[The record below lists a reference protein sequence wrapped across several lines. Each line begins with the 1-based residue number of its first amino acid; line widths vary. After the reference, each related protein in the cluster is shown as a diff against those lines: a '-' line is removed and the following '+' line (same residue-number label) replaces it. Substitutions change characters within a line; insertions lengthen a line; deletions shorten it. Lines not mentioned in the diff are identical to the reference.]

1 MAVSLSI
8 VSEFAGKGVATAIQQ
23 FKQLDGTT
31 QKAAFTF
38 KKLLIPGAI
47 AATGAIVAFTKGVV
61 PAVNAA
67 SDLEESMSKNN
78 VIFGDAASAVS
89 SFADEAARALGQ
101 SKTQALA
108 AASTFGTFGKAAG
121 LAGQEL
127 ATFSTDF
134 VTLASDLASF
144 NNTTPEDAI
153 NAIGAALRGESEPL
167 RRYGVLLND
176 ATLKAAALELGIYDG
191 TGALT
196 AQQKVLAAQ
205 KVIYEQTTDAQGDFA
220 RTSDGLANQ
229 QRILAAQVENLQAK
243 FGELL
248 LPVFKRVVQYIN
260 DNVLPALNL
269 MIDGFKDDGLS
280 GAIVYFAAAF
290 GDGSTDILIR
300 VRDLILGFIELEK
313 KFVKLAAPLFVLID
327 LGRAFVDMLSGGDG
341 VITIE
346 QQLIDRTDEVN
357 AMFDKLIGRVDAAKY
372 RLDLFRNSA
381 VNVNNALVDTNA
393 RMENFGQKVKAVVP
407 AAEEAEQKTGGLG
420 KTVDLAAEKAKK
432 MADRV
437 KELSDALET
446 EMADALKGAE
456 DNLALAEKAFD
467 DFAGS
472 VSSVIEDTIDFAAAL
487 EKSGEEGGKSFF
499 DELQDQADRAKE
511 FGILVEKLLAAG
523 LSEQALNE
531 VLAAGVDAGT
541 SIAKELLGSAEGV
554 LRANKLVEETQKIA
568 TAIGQAAAAKFY
580 QAGVDNGQAYLRG
593 VEEAI
598 AAANARIAGAKRPA
612 DIKGAQALFG
622 ASVGTAGKATGV
634 VNNYNI
640 VTETIDP
647 SASARAVQNA
657 LIEANKLY
665 GPLDIQIAF

>member
-31 QKAAFTF
+31 QKAAFAF

-260 DNVLPALNL
+260 DNVLPALTL
-269 MIDGFKDDGLS
+269 MIDGFKEDGLS
-280 GAIVYFAAAF
+280 GAIEYFAASF
-290 GDGSTDILIR
+290 SDGSTDVLNRIR
-300 VRDLILGFIELEK
+300 KVILGFIELEK
-313 KFVKLAAPLFVLID
+313 AIVDLQKPLFVLID
-327 LGRAFVDMLSGGDG
+327 LARAFVDFLGGGDG
-341 VITIE
+341 IITVE
-346 QQLIDRTDEVN
+346 QQLINRTNEVN
-357 AMFDKLIGRVDAAKY
+357 ATFDNLIKRVDTAKY

-381 VNVNNALVDTNA
+381 INVNNALVDSNA

-432 MADRV
+432 MAARV

-472 VSSVIEDTIDFAAAL
+472 VSSVIADTISFADAL
-487 EKSGEEGGKSFF
+487 EKSGEEGGRSFF

-511 FGILVEKLLAAG
+511 FGVLVEKLLAAG

-554 LRANKLVEETQKIA
+554 LRANKLVQETQNIA
-568 TAIGQAAAAKFY
+568 VAIGQAAAAKFY

-598 AAANARIAGAKRPA
+598 AAANARISGAKRPA
-612 DIKGAQALFG
+612 DIKGAGALFG
-622 ASVGTAGKATGV
+622 ATVGTAGTAAGV

-665 GPLDIQIAF
+665 GPLDIQIA

>member
-31 QKAAFTF
+31 QKASFAF

-229 QRILAAQVENLQAK
+229 QRILAAQVEDLQAK

-248 LPVFKRVVQYIN
+248 LPVFKRVVKYIN
-260 DNVLPALNL
+260 DNILPAMNL

-280 GAIVYFAAAF
+280 GAIEYFAASF
-290 GDGSTDILIR
+290 GSGSTDVLNR
-300 VRDLILGFIELEK
+300 VRDLILGFTELEK

-357 AMFDKLIGRVDAAKY
+357 AMFDQLIARVDAAKY

-381 VNVNNALVDTNA
+381 INVNNALVDANA
-393 RMENFGQKVKAVVP
+393 RMENFGKKVKAVKP
-407 AAEEAEQKTGGLG
+407 AAEEAEEETDGFG

-437 KELSDALET
+437 KDLSNALQT
-446 EMADALKGAE
+446 EMKNALKGAE
-456 DNLALAEKAFD
+456 DNLELAQKAFD
-467 DFAGS
+467 DFGGS
-472 VSSVIEDTIDFAAAL
+472 VSRVVSDSIDFAAAL

-499 DELQDQADRAKE
+499 DELQGQADRAKD

-523 LSEQALNE
+523 LSKDALDR
-531 VLAAGVDAGT
+531 VLAAGVDSGT
-541 SIAKELLGSAEGV
+541 AIAKELLGSAEGV

-568 TAIGQAAAAKFY
+568 TAIGEAAAAKFY

-598 AAANARIAGAKRPA
+598 AAANARISGAKRPA
-612 DIKGAQALFG
+612 DIKGAQAIFG
-622 ASVGTAGKATGV
+622 ASVGSAGTGAGI

-665 GPLDIQIAF
+665 GPLDIQIA

>member
-31 QKAAFTF
+31 QKAAFAF

-243 FGELL
+243 FGQLL

-260 DNVLPALNL
+260 DNVLPALTL
-269 MIDGFKDDGLS
+269 MIDGFKEDGLS
-280 GAIVYFAAAF
+280 GAIEYFAAAF

-300 VRDLILGFIELEK
+300 VRDLILGFTELEK
-313 KFVKLAAPLFVLID
+313 KFVKLAAPLFVVID

-381 VNVNNALVDTNA
+381 INVNNALVDSNA

-407 AAEEAEQKTGGLG
+407 AAEEANQKTGGLG

-472 VSSVIEDTIDFAAAL
+472 VSSVIADTISFADAL
-487 EKSGEEGGKSFF
+487 EKSGEEGGRSFF

-554 LRANKLVEETQKIA
+554 LRANKLVQETQNIA
-568 TAIGQAAAAKFY
+568 VAIGQAAAAKFY

-598 AAANARIAGAKRPA
+598 AAANARISGAKRPA
-612 DIKGAQALFG
+612 DIKGAGALFG
-622 ASVGTAGKATGV
+622 ASVGTAGTAAGV

>member
-23 FKQLDGTT
+23 FKQLDGST
-31 QKAAFTF
+31 QKAAFAF

-47 AATGAIVAFTKGVV
+47 AATGAIVAFTKGVI

-78 VIFGDAASAVS
+78 VIFGDAASSVS
-89 SFADEAARALGQ
+89 RFADEAARALGQ

-127 ATFSTDF
+127 ATFSTEF

-176 ATLKAAALELGIYDG
+176 ATLKAAAMELGIYKG
-191 TGALT
+191 NGALT

-205 KVIYEQTTDAQGDFA
+205 RVIYQQTTDAQGDFA

-229 QRILAAQVENLQAK
+229 QRILAAQIDDLQAK
-243 FGELL
+243 VGQLL
-248 LPVFKRVVQYIN
+248 LPVFKRVVQYMN

-269 MIDGFKDDGLS
+269 MVDGFNENGLS
-280 GAIVYFAAAF
+280 GAVEYFAASF
-290 GDGSTDILIR
+290 GDASTDILNR
-300 VRDLILGFIELEK
+300 VRDLILGFVQLEQ
-313 KFVKLAAPLFVLID
+313 KFVDLAAPLFVLID
-327 LGRAFVDMLSGGDG
+327 LGRAFVDTLTGGDG
-341 VITIE
+341 IITVE
-346 QQLIDRTDEVN
+346 QQLINRTDEVN
-357 AMFDKLIGRVDAAKY
+357 AVFDRLIARVDTAKY
-372 RLDLFRNSA
+372 RLDLLRNA
-381 VNVNNALVDTNA
+381 TVNANNSVIDANT
-393 RMENFGQKVKAVVP
+393 RMEDFGKKIKAVAP
-407 AAEEAEQKTGGLG
+407 AAEEAEKKTGGLG

-437 KELSDALET
+437 KELTSVLEKEMAEALEG
-446 EMADALKGAE
+446 AQDNLKLAE
-456 DNLALAEKAFD
+456 DAFESFSD
-467 DFAGS
+467 SVSGVINDAIDFAG
-472 VSSVIEDTIDFAAAL
+472 AL

-499 DELQDQADRAKE
+499 DELQGQADRAKE
-511 FGILVEKLLAAG
+511 FGTLVEKLLAAG
-523 LSEQALNE
+523 LSKDALDQ
-531 VLAAGVDAGT
+531 VLAAGVESGSA
-541 SIAKELLGSAEGV
+541 IAQELLKSSENV
-554 LRANKLVEETQKIA
+554 LRANKLVEETQAIA
-568 TAIGQAAAAKFY
+568 ARIGEAAAAKFY
-580 QAGVDNGQAYLRG
+580 QAGMDNGKAYLRG

-612 DIKGAQALFG
+612 DIKGAGAVFG
-622 ASVGTAGKATGV
+622 AAVGIAGTSAGV

-640 VTETIDP
+640 TTESIDP
-647 SASARAVQNA
+647 MASAKAVTDA
-657 LIEANKLY
+657 LVQANRIY
-665 GPLDIQIAF
+665 GPLDIQIA

>member
-31 QKAAFTF
+31 QKAAFAF

-229 QRILAAQVENLQAK
+229 QRILAAQVEDLQAK

-248 LPVFKRVVQYIN
+248 LPVFKRVVKYIN
-260 DNVLPALNL
+260 DNILPAMNL

-280 GAIVYFAAAF
+280 GAIEYFAASF
-290 GDGSTDILIR
+290 GSGSTDVLNR
-300 VRDLILGFIELEK
+300 VRDLILGFTELEK

-346 QQLIDRTDEVN
+346 QQLIDRTDQVN
-357 AMFDKLIGRVDAAKY
+357 AMFDQLIARVDAAKY

-381 VNVNNALVDTNA
+381 INVNNALVDANA
-393 RMENFGQKVKAVVP
+393 RMENFGKKVRAVKP
-407 AAEEAEQKTGGLG
+407 AAEEAEEETDGFGR
-420 KTVDLAAEKAKK
+420 TVDVAAEKAKK
-432 MADRV
+432 MAARV
-437 KELSDALET
+437 KELSDALQT
-446 EMADALKGAE
+446 EMKDALKGAE
-456 DNLALAEKAFD
+456 DNLELAQKAFD
-467 DFAGS
+467 DFGGS
-472 VSSVIEDTIDFAAAL
+472 VSRVVSDSIDFAAAL

-499 DELQDQADRAKE
+499 DELQGQADRAKD

-523 LSEQALNE
+523 LSKDALDR
-531 VLAAGVDAGT
+531 VLAAGVDSGT
-541 SIAKELLGSAEGV
+541 AIAKELLGSAEGV

-568 TAIGQAAAAKFY
+568 TAIGEAAAAKFY

-598 AAANARIAGAKRPA
+598 AAANARISGAKRPA

-622 ASVGTAGKATGV
+622 ASVGTAGTAAGV

-665 GPLDIQIAF
+665 GPLDIQIA

>member
-23 FKQLDGTT
+23 FKQLDGST
-31 QKAAFTF
+31 QKAAFAF

-47 AATGAIVAFTKGVV
+47 AATGAIVAFTKGVI

-78 VIFGDAASAVS
+78 VIFGDAASSVS
-89 SFADEAARALGQ
+89 NFADQAARALGQ

-127 ATFSTDF
+127 ATFSTEF

-205 KVIYEQTTDAQGDFA
+205 RVIYQQTTDAQGDFA

-229 QRILAAQVENLQAK
+229 QRILAAQIDDVQAK
-243 FGELL
+243 IGQVL
-248 LPVFKRVVQYIN
+248 LPVFKKVVNYIN
-260 DNVLPALNL
+260 DNVLPAITL
-269 MIDGFKDDGLS
+269 MIDGFNEKGLS
-280 GAIVYFAAAF
+280 GAVEYFAASF
-290 GDGSTDILIR
+290 GDASTDILNR
-300 VRDLILGFIELEK
+300 VRDLILGFIQLEQ
-313 KFVKLAAPLFVLID
+313 KFVDLAAPLFVLID
-327 LGRAFVDMLSGGDG
+327 LGRAFVDTLSGGDG

-346 QQLIDRTDEVN
+346 QQLINRTDEVN
-357 AMFDKLIGRVDAAKY
+357 AVFDRLIARVDAAKY
-372 RLDLFRNSA
+372 RLDLLRNA
-381 VNVNNALVDTNA
+381 TTNTNNSIVDANT
-393 RMENFGQKVKAVVP
+393 RMENFGKKIKYVKTAT
-407 AAEEAEQKTGGLG
+407 EETEPEVDGFG
-420 KTVDLAAEKAKK
+420 KTVDLAAERAKK

-437 KELSDALET
+437 KELTSVLEK
-446 EMADALKGAE
+446 EMADALTGAQ
-456 DNLALAEKAFD
+456 DNLKLAQDAFD
-467 DFAGS
+467 SFSDS
-472 VSSVIEDTIDFAAAL
+472 VSGVISDAIDFAAAL
-487 EKSGEEGGKSFF
+487 EKSGQEGGKSFF
-499 DELQDQADRAKE
+499 DELQGQADRAKE
-511 FGILVEKLLAAG
+511 FGILVEQLLAAG
-523 LSEQALNE
+523 LSKDALDQ
-531 VLAAGVDAGT
+531 VLAAGVESGSA
-541 SIAKELLGSAEGV
+541 IAKELLKSSENV
-554 LRANKLVEETQKIA
+554 LRANKLVEETQAIA
-568 TAIGQAAAAKFY
+568 ARIGEAAAAKFY
-580 QAGVDNGQAYLRG
+580 QAGVDNGKAYLQG
-593 VEEAI
+593 VMEQIAI
-598 AAANARIAGAKRPA
+598 ANARIAGAKRPA
-612 DIKGAQALFG
+612 DIKGAGAIFG
-622 ASVGTAGKATGV
+622 ATVGPLGTNAGV

-640 VTETIDP
+640 TTTSIDP
-647 SASARAVQNA
+647 MASAKAVQDS
-657 LIEANKLY
+657 LIQANRIY

>member
-31 QKAAFTF
+31 QKAAFAF

-260 DNVLPALNL
+260 ANVLPALTL
-269 MIDGFKDDGLS
+269 MIDGFKEDGLS
-280 GAIVYFAAAF
+280 GAIEYFAASF
-290 GDGSTDILIR
+290 SDGSTDVLNRIR
-300 VRDLILGFIELEK
+300 KVILGFIELEK
-313 KFVKLAAPLFVLID
+313 AIVDLQKPLFVLID
-327 LGRAFVDMLSGGDG
+327 LARAFVDFLGGGDG
-341 VITIE
+341 IITVE
-346 QQLIDRTDEVN
+346 QQLINRTNDVN
-357 AMFDKLIGRVDAAKY
+357 ATFDNLIKRVDTAKY

-381 VNVNNALVDTNA
+381 INVNNALVDSNA

-432 MADRV
+432 MAARV

-472 VSSVIEDTIDFAAAL
+472 VSSVIADTISFADAL
-487 EKSGEEGGKSFF
+487 EKSGEEGGRSFF

-511 FGILVEKLLAAG
+511 FGVLVEKLLAAG

-554 LRANKLVEETQKIA
+554 LRANKLVQETQNIA
-568 TAIGQAAAAKFY
+568 VAIGQAAAAKFY

-598 AAANARIAGAKRPA
+598 AAANARISGAKRPA
-612 DIKGAQALFG
+612 DIKGAGALFG
-622 ASVGTAGKATGV
+622 ATVGTAGTAAGV

-665 GPLDIQIAF
+665 GPLDIQIA

>member
-31 QKAAFTF
+31 QKAAFAF

-78 VIFGDAASAVS
+78 VIFGDAANAVS

-191 TGALT
+191 IGALT

-260 DNVLPALNL
+260 DNVLPALTL
-269 MIDGFKDDGLS
+269 MIDGFKEDGLS
-280 GAIVYFAAAF
+280 GAIEYFAASF
-290 GDGSTDILIR
+290 GDGSTDVLNRI
-300 VRDLILGFIELEK
+300 RDLILGFTELEK

-357 AMFDKLIGRVDAAKY
+357 AIFDKLIGRVDAAKY

-381 VNVNNALVDTNA
+381 INVNNALVDSNA

-407 AAEEAEQKTGGLG
+407 VVEETETGVTGLG
-420 KTVDLAAEKAKK
+420 QTVDLAAEKAKK
-432 MADRV
+432 MAARV

-472 VSSVIEDTIDFAAAL
+472 VSSVIADTISFADAL

-523 LSEQALNE
+523 LSEEALNE

-598 AAANARIAGAKRPA
+598 AAANARISGAKRPA

-622 ASVGTAGKATGV
+622 ASVGTAGTAAGV

-647 SASARAVQNA
+647 AASARAVQNA

-665 GPLDIQIAF
+665 GPLDIKIA

>member
-31 QKAAFTF
+31 QKAAFAF

-300 VRDLILGFIELEK
+300 VRDLILGFVELEK

-381 VNVNNALVDTNA
+381 INVNNALVDSNA

-407 AAEEAEQKTGGLG
+407 VVEETETGVTGLG
-420 KTVDLAAEKAKK
+420 QTVDLAAEKAKK
-432 MADRV
+432 MAARV

-523 LSEQALNE
+523 LSEEALNE

-598 AAANARIAGAKRPA
+598 AAANARISGAKRPA
-612 DIKGAQALFG
+612 DIKGAGALFG
-622 ASVGTAGKATGV
+622 ATVGTAGTAAGV

-665 GPLDIQIAF
+665 GPLDIQIA

>member
-31 QKAAFTF
+31 QKAAFAF

-78 VIFGDAASAVS
+78 VIFGDAATAVS

-260 DNVLPALNL
+260 DNVLPALTL
-269 MIDGFKDDGLS
+269 MIDGFKEDGLS
-280 GAIVYFAAAF
+280 GAIEYFAASF
-290 GDGSTDILIR
+290 GDGSTDVLNRI
-300 VRDLILGFIELEK
+300 RDLILGFTELEK

-327 LGRAFVDMLSGGDG
+327 GARAFVDMLTGGDG

-357 AMFDKLIGRVDAAKY
+357 AIFDKLIGRVDAAKY

-381 VNVNNALVDTNA
+381 INVNNALVDSNA

-407 AAEEAEQKTGGLG
+407 VVEETETGVTGLG
-420 KTVDLAAEKAKK
+420 QTVDLAAEKAKK
-432 MADRV
+432 MAARV

-472 VSSVIEDTIDFAAAL
+472 VSSVIADTISFADAL
-487 EKSGEEGGKSFF
+487 EKSGEEGGRSFF

-511 FGILVEKLLAAG
+511 FGVLVEKLLAAG

-554 LRANKLVEETQKIA
+554 LRANKLVQETQNIA
-568 TAIGQAAAAKFY
+568 VAIGQAAAAKFY

-598 AAANARIAGAKRPA
+598 AAANARISGAKRPA
-612 DIKGAQALFG
+612 DIKGAGALFG
-622 ASVGTAGKATGV
+622 ATVGTAGTAAGV

-647 SASARAVQNA
+647 AASARAVQNA

-665 GPLDIQIAF
+665 GPLDIKIA

>member
-243 FGELL
+243 FGQLL

-260 DNVLPALNL
+260 DNVLPALTL
-269 MIDGFKDDGLS
+269 MIDGFKEDGLS
-280 GAIVYFAAAF
+280 GAIEYFAAAF

-300 VRDLILGFIELEK
+300 VRDLILGFTELEK
-313 KFVKLAAPLFVLID
+313 KFVKLAAPLFVVID

-381 VNVNNALVDTNA
+381 INVNNALVDSNA

-407 AAEEAEQKTGGLG
+407 AAEEANQKTGGLG

-554 LRANKLVEETQKIA
+554 LRANKLVQETQNIA
-568 TAIGQAAAAKFY
+568 VAIGQAAAAKFY

-598 AAANARIAGAKRPA
+598 AAANARISGAKRPA
-612 DIKGAQALFG
+612 DIKGAGALF
-622 ASVGTAGKATGV
+622 AATVGTAGTAAGV

>member
-31 QKAAFTF
+31 QKAAFAF

-260 DNVLPALNL
+260 DNVLPALTL
-269 MIDGFKDDGLS
+269 MIDGFKEDGLS
-280 GAIVYFAAAF
+280 GAIEYFAASF
-290 GDGSTDILIR
+290 SDGSTDVLNRIR
-300 VRDLILGFIELEK
+300 KVILGFIELEK
-313 KFVKLAAPLFVLID
+313 AIVDLQKPLFVLID
-327 LGRAFVDMLSGGDG
+327 LARAFVDFLGGGDG
-341 VITIE
+341 IITVE
-346 QQLIDRTDEVN
+346 QQLINRTNDVN
-357 AMFDKLIGRVDAAKY
+357 ATFDNLIKRVDTAKY

-381 VNVNNALVDTNA
+381 INVNNALVDSNA

-432 MADRV
+432 MAARV

-472 VSSVIEDTIDFAAAL
+472 VSSVIADTISFADAL
-487 EKSGEEGGKSFF
+487 EKSGEEGGRSFF

-511 FGILVEKLLAAG
+511 FGVLVEKLLAAG

-554 LRANKLVEETQKIA
+554 LRANKLVQETQNIA
-568 TAIGQAAAAKFY
+568 VAIGQAAAAKFY

-598 AAANARIAGAKRPA
+598 AAANARISGAKRPA
-612 DIKGAQALFG
+612 DIKGAGALFG
-622 ASVGTAGKATGV
+622 ATVGTAGTAAGV

-665 GPLDIQIAF
+665 GPLDIQIA

>member
-31 QKAAFTF
+31 QKAAFAF

-229 QRILAAQVENLQAK
+229 QRILAAQVEDLQAK

-248 LPVFKRVVQYIN
+248 LPVFKRVVQFMN
-260 DNVLPALNL
+260 DNVLPALTL

-280 GAIVYFAAAF
+280 GAIEYFAASF
-290 GDGSTDILIR
+290 GSGSTDVLNR
-300 VRDLILGFIELEK
+300 VRDLILGFTELEK

-341 VITIE
+341 IITIE

-381 VNVNNALVDTNA
+381 INVNNALVDSNA
-393 RMENFGQKVKAVVP
+393 RMENFGQKVRAVVP

-432 MADRV
+432 MAARV

-467 DFAGS
+467 EFAGS
-472 VSSVIEDTIDFAAAL
+472 VSSVIEDTIDLAAAL
-487 EKSGEEGGKSFF
+487 EKSGEEGGRSFF

-523 LSEQALNE
+523 LSEEALNE

-598 AAANARIAGAKRPA
+598 AAANARISGAKRPA
-612 DIKGAQALFG
+612 DIKGAGALFG
-622 ASVGTAGKATGV
+622 ATVGTAGTAAGV

-647 SASARAVQNA
+647 GASARAVQNA

-665 GPLDIQIAF
+665 GPLDIQIA

>member
-243 FGELL
+243 FGQLL

-260 DNVLPALNL
+260 DNVLPALTL
-269 MIDGFKDDGLS
+269 MIDGFKEDGLS
-280 GAIVYFAAAF
+280 GAIEYFAAAF

-300 VRDLILGFIELEK
+300 VRDLILGFTELEK
-313 KFVKLAAPLFVLID
+313 KFVKLAAPLFVVID

-381 VNVNNALVDTNA
+381 INVNNALVDSNA

-407 AAEEAEQKTGGLG
+407 AAEEANQKTGGLG

-554 LRANKLVEETQKIA
+554 LRANKLVQETQNIA
-568 TAIGQAAAAKFY
+568 VAIGQAAAAKFY

-598 AAANARIAGAKRPA
+598 AAANARISGAKRPA
-612 DIKGAQALFG
+612 DIKGAGALFG
-622 ASVGTAGKATGV
+622 ASVGTAGTAAGV

>member
-23 FKQLDGTT
+23 FKQLDGST
-31 QKAAFTF
+31 QKAAFAF

-47 AATGAIVAFTKGVV
+47 AATGAIVAFTKGVL
-61 PAVNAA
+61 PAINAA

-89 SFADEAARALGQ
+89 SFANEAARALGQ

-260 DNVLPALNL
+260 DNVLPALTL
-269 MIDGFKDDGLS
+269 MIDGFKEDGLS
-280 GAIVYFAAAF
+280 GAIEYFAASF
-290 GDGSTDILIR
+290 SDGSTDVLNRIR
-300 VRDLILGFIELEK
+300 KVILGFIELEK
-313 KFVKLAAPLFVLID
+313 AIVDLQKPLFVLID
-327 LGRAFVDMLSGGDG
+327 LARAFVDFLGGGDG
-341 VITIE
+341 IITVE
-346 QQLIDRTDEVN
+346 QQLINRTNDVN
-357 AMFDKLIGRVDAAKY
+357 ATFDNLIKRVDTAKY

-381 VNVNNALVDTNA
+381 INVNNALVDSNA

-432 MADRV
+432 MAARV

-472 VSSVIEDTIDFAAAL
+472 VSSVIADTISFADAL
-487 EKSGEEGGKSFF
+487 EKSGEEGGRSFF

-511 FGILVEKLLAAG
+511 FGVLVEKLLAAG

-554 LRANKLVEETQKIA
+554 LRANKLVQETQNIA
-568 TAIGQAAAAKFY
+568 VAIGQAAAAKFY

-598 AAANARIAGAKRPA
+598 AAANARISGAKRPA
-612 DIKGAQALFG
+612 DIKGAGALFG
-622 ASVGTAGKATGV
+622 ATVGTAGTAAGV

-665 GPLDIQIAF
+665 GPLDIQIA

>member
-31 QKAAFTF
+31 QKASFAF

-47 AATGAIVAFTKGVV
+47 AATGAIVAFTKGVI

-144 NNTTPEDAI
+144 NNTTPDDAI

-176 ATLKAAALELGIYDG
+176 ATLKAAAMELGIYDG

-243 FGELL
+243 LGELL

-300 VRDLILGFIELEK
+300 IRDLILGFTELEK

-327 LGRAFVDMLSGGDG
+327 LGRAFVDMLTGGDG

-346 QQLIDRTDEVN
+346 QQLIDRTDQVN

-381 VNVNNALVDTNA
+381 INVNNALVDTNT
-393 RMENFGQKVKAVVP
+393 RMENFGQKVKRVVP
-407 AAEEAEQKTGGLG
+407 DVEEADETTGGFSQ
-420 KTVDLAAEKAKK
+420 TVDLAAEKAKK

-437 KELSDALET
+437 KELSDALAT

-467 DFAGS
+467 DFSGS
-472 VSSVIEDTIDFAAAL
+472 VSSVIADTISFADAL
-487 EKSGEEGGKSFF
+487 EKSAEEGGRSFF

-511 FGILVEKLLAAG
+511 FGVLVEKLLAAG

-554 LRANKLVEETQKIA
+554 LRANKLVQETQNIA
-568 TAIGQAAAAKFY
+568 VAIGQAAAAKFY

-598 AAANARIAGAKRPA
+598 AAANARISGAKRPA

-622 ASVGTAGKATGV
+622 ATVGTAGTGAGV

-647 SASARAVQNA
+647 GASARAVQNA

-665 GPLDIQIAF
+665 GPLDIKIAY

>member
-31 QKAAFTF
+31 QKASFAF

-47 AATGAIVAFTKGVV
+47 AATGAIVAFTKGVI

-327 LGRAFVDMLSGGDG
+327 LGRAFVDTLSGGDG

-372 RLDLFRNSA
+372 RLDLFKNSA

-407 AAEEAEQKTGGLG
+407 AAEEAEEKTAGLG

-437 KELSDALET
+437 KDLSTALES

-456 DNLALAEKAFD
+456 DNLALAERAFD

-472 VSSVIEDTIDFAAAL
+472 VSSVIQDTISFADAL
-487 EKSGEEGGKSFF
+487 EKSGEEGGRSFF

-511 FGILVEKLLAAG
+511 FGVLVEKLLAAG

-554 LRANKLVEETQKIA
+554 LRANKLVQETQNIA
-568 TAIGQAAAAKFY
+568 VAIGQAAAAKFY

-598 AAANARIAGAKRPA
+598 AAANARISGAKRPA
-612 DIKGAQALFG
+612 DIKGAGALFG
-622 ASVGTAGKATGV
+622 ATVGTAGTAAGV

-665 GPLDIQIAF
+665 GPLDIQIA

>member
-381 VNVNNALVDTNA
+381 INVNNALVDANA
-393 RMENFGQKVKAVVP
+393 RMENFGQKVTAVVP

>member
-31 QKAAFTF
+31 QKAAFAF

-260 DNVLPALNL
+260 DNVLPALTL

-290 GDGSTDILIR
+290 GDGSTDILNR

-381 VNVNNALVDTNA
+381 INVNNALVDTNA

-472 VSSVIEDTIDFAAAL
+472 VSSVIADTISFADAL
-487 EKSGEEGGKSFF
+487 EKSGEEGGRSFF

-511 FGILVEKLLAAG
+511 FGVLVEKLLAAG

-554 LRANKLVEETQKIA
+554 LRANKLVQETQNIA
-568 TAIGQAAAAKFY
+568 VAIGQAAAAKFY

-598 AAANARIAGAKRPA
+598 AAANARISGAKRPA
-612 DIKGAQALFG
+612 DIKGAGALFG
-622 ASVGTAGKATGV
+622 ATVGTAGTAAGV

-665 GPLDIQIAF
+665 GPLDIQIA

>member
-31 QKAAFTF
+31 QKAAFAF

-191 TGALT
+191 IGALT

-260 DNVLPALNL
+260 DNVLPALTL
-269 MIDGFKDDGLS
+269 MIDGFKEDGLS
-280 GAIVYFAAAF
+280 GAIEYFAASF
-290 GDGSTDILIR
+290 GDGSTDVLNRI
-300 VRDLILGFIELEK
+300 RDLILGFTELEK

-357 AMFDKLIGRVDAAKY
+357 AIFDKLIGRVDAAKY

-381 VNVNNALVDTNA
+381 INVNNALVDSNA

-407 AAEEAEQKTGGLG
+407 VVEETETGVTGLG
-420 KTVDLAAEKAKK
+420 QTVDLAAEKAKK
-432 MADRV
+432 MAARV

-472 VSSVIEDTIDFAAAL
+472 VSSVIADTISFADAL

-523 LSEQALNE
+523 LSEEALNE

-598 AAANARIAGAKRPA
+598 AAANARISGAKRPA

-622 ASVGTAGKATGV
+622 ASVGTAGTAAGV

-647 SASARAVQNA
+647 AASARAVQNA

-665 GPLDIQIAF
+665 GPLDIKIA

>member
-31 QKAAFTF
+31 QKAAFAF

-229 QRILAAQVENLQAK
+229 QRILAAQVEDLQAK

-248 LPVFKRVVQYIN
+248 LPVFKRVVKYIN
-260 DNVLPALNL
+260 DNILPAMNL

-280 GAIVYFAAAF
+280 GAIEYFAASF
-290 GDGSTDILIR
+290 GSGSTDVLNR
-300 VRDLILGFIELEK
+300 VRDLILGFTELEK

-346 QQLIDRTDEVN
+346 QQLIDRTDQVN
-357 AMFDKLIGRVDAAKY
+357 AMFDQLIARVDAAKY

-381 VNVNNALVDTNA
+381 INVNNALVDANA
-393 RMENFGQKVKAVVP
+393 RMENFGKKVRAVKP
-407 AAEEAEQKTGGLG
+407 AAEEAEEETDGFGR
-420 KTVDLAAEKAKK
+420 TVDVAAEKAKK
-432 MADRV
+432 MAARV
-437 KELSDALET
+437 KELSDALQT
-446 EMADALKGAE
+446 EMKDALKGAE
-456 DNLALAEKAFD
+456 DNLELAQKAFD
-467 DFAGS
+467 DFGGS
-472 VSSVIEDTIDFAAAL
+472 VSRVVSDSIDFAAAL

-499 DELQDQADRAKE
+499 DELQGQADRAKD

-523 LSEQALNE
+523 LSKDALDR
-531 VLAAGVDAGT
+531 VLAAGVDSGT
-541 SIAKELLGSAEGV
+541 AIAKELLGSAEGV

-568 TAIGQAAAAKFY
+568 TAIGEAAAAKFY

-598 AAANARIAGAKRPA
+598 AAANTRISGAKRPA
-612 DIKGAQALFG
+612 DIKGAQAIFG
-622 ASVGTAGKATGV
+622 ASVGTAGTGAKV

>member
-205 KVIYEQTTDAQGDFA
+205 KVIYEQTTDAQGDFS

>member
-1 MAVSLSI
+1 V
-8 VSEFAGKGVATAIQQ
+8 K
-23 FKQLDGTT
+23 
-31 QKAAFTF
+31 
-38 KKLLIPGAI
+38 
-47 AATGAIVAFTKGVV
+47 
-61 PAVNAA
+61 
-67 SDLEESMSKNN
+67 
-78 VIFGDAASAVS
+78 
-89 SFADEAARALGQ
+89 
-101 SKTQALA
+101 
-108 AASTFGTFGKAAG
+108 
-121 LAGQEL
+121 
-127 ATFSTDF
+127 
-134 VTLASDLASF
+134 
-144 NNTTPEDAI
+144 
-153 NAIGAALRGESEPL
+153 
-167 RRYGVLLND
+167 
-176 ATLKAAALELGIYDG
+176 
-191 TGALT
+191 
-196 AQQKVLAAQ
+196 
-205 KVIYEQTTDAQGDFA
+205 
-220 RTSDGLANQ
+220 
-229 QRILAAQVENLQAK
+229 
-243 FGELL
+243 
-248 LPVFKRVVQYIN
+248 YIN
-260 DNVLPALNL
+260 DNILPAMNL

-280 GAIVYFAAAF
+280 GAIEYFAASF
-290 GDGSTDILIR
+290 GSGSTDVLNR
-300 VRDLILGFIELEK
+300 VRDLILGFTELEK

-346 QQLIDRTDEVN
+346 QQLIDRTDQVN
-357 AMFDKLIGRVDAAKY
+357 AMFDQLIARVDAAKY

-381 VNVNNALVDTNA
+381 INVNNALVDANA
-393 RMENFGQKVKAVVP
+393 RMENFGKRVKAVKP
-407 AAEEAEQKTGGLG
+407 AAEEAEEKTDGFGR
-420 KTVDLAAEKAKK
+420 TVDVAAEKAKK
-432 MADRV
+432 MAARV

-446 EMADALKGAE
+446 EMAAALKGAE

-523 LSEQALNE
+523 LSEEALNE

-598 AAANARIAGAKRPA
+598 AAANARISGAQRPA
-612 DIKGAQALFG
+612 DIKGAQAIFG
-622 ASVGTAGKATGV
+622 ASVGTAGTGANV

-640 VTETIDP
+640 LTETIDP
-647 SASARAVQNA
+647 AASARAVQNA